1 MWRFPGSLTAGHGDA
16 HCDVDAAAGEAGPG
30 MACAGVDPGL
40 VVADEACLSS
50 EDEGVSGG
58 QGEVGAG
65 VTVIAGVAQP
75 EGAPVTE
82 AEGYGQ
88 IADALAVV
96 MVDAQVLARPGGQV
110 TWRAVFPACA
120 GRRGGRE
127 GCIWHEQAAADCAAP
142 RAQAGVVVVDQGG
155 IWPVGRGRER
165 SVDDTDGCL
174 ADIGEPAGELGD
186 TLAVWDTGVSRRWLL
201 VPAEPEGPDRHLVAT
216 RQRGGPDGEGPGG
229 PFMESRGDLSL
240 LGHIQPARQVDGAGP
255 AARALYL

>member
-50 EDEGVSGG
+50 EDEGVS
-58 QGEVGAG
+58 
-65 VTVIAGVAQP
+65 
-75 EGAPVTE
+75 
-82 AEGYGQ
+82 
-88 IADALAVV
+88 
-96 MVDAQVLARPGGQV
+96 
-110 TWRAVFPACA
+110 
-120 GRRGGRE
+120 
-127 GCIWHEQAAADCAAP
+127 
-142 RAQAGVVVVDQGG
+142 
-155 IWPVGRGRER
+155 
-165 SVDDTDGCL
+165 
-174 ADIGEPAGELGD
+174 
-186 TLAVWDTGVSRRWLL
+186 RRWLL
-201 VPAEPEGPDRHLVAT
+201 GPAEAEGPDRHLVAT

>member
-1 MWRFPGSLTAGHGDA
+1 MWRFPGSLTAGHCDA

-88 IADALAVV
+88 VADALLLN
-96 MVDAQVLARPGGQV
+96 VLGLLL
-110 TWRAVFPACA
+110 A
-120 GRRGGRE
+120 G
-127 GCIWHEQAAADCAAP
+127 
-142 RAQAGVVVVDQGG
+142 
-155 IWPVGRGRER
+155 
-165 SVDDTDGCL
+165 L
-174 ADIGEPAGELGD
+174 PAGEE
-186 TLAVWDTGVSRRWLL
+186 V
-201 VPAEPEGPDRHLVAT
+201 
-216 RQRGGPDGEGPGG
+216 
-229 PFMESRGDLSL
+229 
-240 LGHIQPARQVDGAGP
+240 
-255 AARALYL
+255 